1 MEVIKKRVRQREN
14 VIELIRRWVGG
25 MRFTV
30 TAVIIGS
37 YARGD
42 FNVWSDVDVLLVSDY
57 FLGNPI
63 ERLRHIDPPP
73 GVEVIPLRIDEFER
87 LREKRDPIA
96 VEANSLGIVVRDDLR
111 IFSRR

>member
-1 MEVIKKRVRQREN
+1 MKQRGK
-14 VIELIRRWVGG
+14 VIEAVRRWVEGVQ
-25 MRFTV
+25 FTI

-42 FNVWSDVDVLLVSDY
+42 FNVWSDVDVLLISDY

-63 ERLRHIDPPP
+63 ERLRHIDPPS
-73 GVEVIPLRIDEFER
+73 GVEVIPLRIHEFRR
-87 LREKRDPIA
+87 LRERGDPIA
-96 VEANSLGIVVRDDLR
+96 VEADTIGIVVRDDLG